1 MPENDFLSQSS
12 EDFLQYNPEDFLD
25 GENQVIYETTK
36 ENSHLKTEIAI
47 AVGIGVSVLVWLA
60 ISRRKLREQKPQST
74 DEAYAALKMVWGKTA
89 PVWLQIATPAVASAY
104 QVASKQVQM
113 SDRQLA
119 DIAREYSQTLGNY
132 INATS
137 DNAIVEGF
145 AAQLNKNVNP
155 SIAWE
160 RAVEGYGLDRQQMRS
175 YITKTG
181 ANAAEYQTEAVPSG
195 LKKVVSKMLH
205 GRADRIARHEAWA
218 SMTMGKNVVWLYQQE
233 MGILPKDAMK
243 MWITA
248 EDERVCPIC
257 APMDKK
263 TVPINEK
270 FETTA
275 GQFWTPGVHVNC
287 RCDIRIILPDDRESL
302 RKDWDENKYLR
313 GQPGNRGQFRSK
325 PKPQTST
332 KEQAADY
339 SRLSDWIDV
348 SLDEVPKKS
357 LFSEPEKKV
366 NAFGIKQSAFTG
378 EKKSAFTSPKTSAFT
393 ETAKA
398 PANTFTEQEKK
409 PPVRRRKVVT
419 WVYINGKHERREFE
433 PPDVP
438 EEQQY
443 IKQDGKVAFV
453 PYFGF
458 KSRFQGRE
466 HKIVNPWNRESSEQ
480 IANIDTT
487 DLEMGSIP
495 VISNAYVENEPIEI
509 TGDNLSVIDIPESLR
524 LAIKDSLAQ
533 ANLWLSEEQKAYE
546 RDVVVNEDFDDEEEG
561 STLGGATDN
570 TYNFTPAVVGFSDF
584 YSVNTELDNINSNGS
599 DNVAGTYKIRMAEP
613 SGQEGEI
620 VNHLLTPTDDRKLT
634 FRLSVKDFQSIYN
647 DLSDSKIIWESNS
660 STSPVYNPDIAKSF
674 PELFF
679 SNPWSDDRWVTVVY
693 AQPTAPP
700 EV

>member
-181 ANAAEYQTEAVPSG
+181 ANQAEYQVEAVPSG
-195 LKKVVSKMLH
+195 LKKIVSNMLH

-302 RKDWDENKYLR
+302 RKDWDEKKFLR

-325 PKPQTST
+325 TKPHAST

-378 EKKSAFTSPKTSAFT
+378 EKKSVFASPKKSAFT

-398 PANTFTEQEKK
+398 PSNTFTEQEKK

-419 WVYINGKHERREFE
+419 WIYVNGKHERREFD
-433 PPDVP
+433 PPNSP
-438 EEQQY
+438 APAETPY

-466 HKIVNPWNRESSEQ
+466 NKIVNPWNRESGEQ
-480 IANIDTT
+480 IANIDST

-495 VISNAYVENEPIEI
+495 VISNAYIENEPIEL
-509 TGDNLSVIDIPESLR
+509 TGDNLAGMDVPDSLH

-533 ANLWLSEEQKAYE
+533 ANDWLSEEQKAYE
-546 RDVVVNEDFDDEEEG
+546 IDVVANEDFDEEEG
-561 STLGGATDN
+561 STLGATDN
-570 TYNFTPAVVGFSDF
+570 TYNFTPVVVGFSDF
-584 YSVNTELDNINSNGS
+584 YSVNTELDNLNSNGS

-613 SGQEGEI
+613 SGQEGEFY
-620 VNHLLTPTDDRKLT
+620 NDNLTHTDERKLT
-634 FRLSVKDFQSIYN
+634 FRLSVKDFRNIYD
-647 DLSDSKIIWESNS
+647 DLSNSKIRWEGS
-660 STSPVYNPDIAKSF
+660 SAHAIYDPDVAKEF

-693 AQPTAPP
+693 AQPTDPP

>member
-561 STLGGATDN
+561 STLGATDN

>member
-181 ANAAEYQTEAVPSG
+181 ANQAEYQVEAVPSG

-561 STLGGATDN
+561 STLGATDN

>member
-1 MPENDFLSQSS
+1 
-12 EDFLQYNPEDFLD
+12 
-25 GENQVIYETTK
+25 
-36 ENSHLKTEIAI
+36 
-47 AVGIGVSVLVWLA
+47 
-60 ISRRKLREQKPQST
+60 
-74 DEAYAALKMVWGKTA
+74 
-89 PVWLQIATPAVASAY
+89 
-104 QVASKQVQM
+104 
-113 SDRQLA
+113 
-119 DIAREYSQTLGNY
+119 
-132 INATS
+132 
-137 DNAIVEGF
+137 
-145 AAQLNKNVNP
+145 
-155 SIAWE
+155 
-160 RAVEGYGLDRQQMRS
+160 
-175 YITKTG
+175 
-181 ANAAEYQTEAVPSG
+181 
-195 LKKVVSKMLH
+195 MLH

-561 STLGGATDN
+561 STLGATDN